1 MKKMKIVG
9 WGVFTNLA
17 SILWLNVVFH
27 TVYDFSCV
35 SEVDFVLSP
44 VGVLLCGSLLQCH
57 HQLESLL
64 LLPVLPATSAMAR
77 VPPRE
82 EQDQYM

>member
-1 MKKMKIVG
+1 MG

-27 TVYDFSCV
+27 TDFSCV